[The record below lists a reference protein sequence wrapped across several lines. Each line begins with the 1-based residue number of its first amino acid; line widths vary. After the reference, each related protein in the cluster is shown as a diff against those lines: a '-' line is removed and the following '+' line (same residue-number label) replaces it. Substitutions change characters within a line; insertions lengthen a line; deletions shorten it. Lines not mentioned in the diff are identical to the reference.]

1 MKNNESAYCE
11 INDHGRLLSA
21 NKRFCRL
28 FGYKEE
34 QVEWHYIR
42 DVFRYEQ
49 DWITFIQKATA
60 KASHFI
66 VRLKNRKGRSF
77 LASISREAF
86 EQNGKTIYQNTFQK
100 LSDALEN
107 DNVETF
113 MVEEPLYETVRTIAL

>member
-1 MKNNESAYCE
+1 MAGAG
-11 INDHGRLLSA
+11 HLH
-21 NKRFCRL
+21 KRRAL
-28 FGYKEE
+28 
-34 QVEWHYIR
+34 QVPNAPQKADRTGVGLQTGENRWVR
-42 DVFRYEQ
+42 
-49 DWITFIQKATA
+49 TFIPN
-60 KASHFI
+60 FI

-107 DNVETF
+107 DNEETF